1 MLDRLLDRCVQIR
14 LFILKDTLTAVS
26 ESKDLFYITLTD
38 PSENYLFPDATSTS
52 RPTVIK
58 TRKAQK
64 SSISACVHLRVQ
76 SLGTHSSAAHGVTK
90 SAAFSLNWKWTSD
103 SSSRSQPIRAT
114 INSHLITS
122 TFPTSTIA
130 CHSTWLNSSPS
141 METWQSKRSRRRHRQ
156 SRRKVDWLHRVHGAF
171 MLKWNVLLCSQRNFH
186 NFFYIKKFYIKS

>member
-1 MLDRLLDRCVQIR
+1 MLDRLLDRCVQTR
-14 LFILKDTLTAVS
+14 LFILRDTFTAVS
-26 ESKDLFYITLTD
+26 ESKGLFYVTLTD
-38 PSENYLFPDATSTS
+38 PSENYLFPDATSIS

-64 SSISACVHLRVQ
+64 SFISACVHLKVR
-76 SLGTHSSAAHGVTK
+76 SWGTHSSAVHGVMK
-90 SAAFSLNWKWTSD
+90 SAAFSLSLKWTSV

-130 CHSTWLNSSPS
+130 CHSTWLSSSPS

-171 MLKWNVLLCSQRNFH
+171 MLKWNVLLCS
-186 NFFYIKKFYIKS
+186 